1 MRLPRTLLALACVA
15 LLLLTCPTASA
26 DVAWDHTLTDGAG
39 DVVDVLEPTNP
50 VPDRGEVDILSAIA
64 AGEGDDLNVTLV
76 LAGAY
81 SPQATYQ
88 VTVNADGDD
97 SKDYFFSYASGQ
109 FTIDGYDLAEPQP
122 VHHVSADGTHLSWL
136 VAKARVSVAT
146 GLEVTHAEAH
156 LFAGLTN
163 YVDTVGEAGGNGG
176 DGGGD
181 GEPTNLRAELEFVDV
196 NRVVYSFEIAVTGD
210 DAKDL
215 RGEFDTDV
223 DGTVSKAEYD
233 QHMGFLQLNFASWN
247 TTDLELDGDGPI
259 SKEMTIELD
268 GVIGSASSTAP
279 VTQVVVLELRFAEP
293 REASSHTYEGIL
305 SSTEAAGEMWDVTAD
320 SLWVMTAPPG
330 WRFSTDGWPSDLR
343 TYLGAGGTM
352 VTLSGLQMQSGW
364 NASMGAIGSLT
375 ISEKASG
382 DGEEEESPGFGLAMV
397 VPALLAVPI
406 VFAVRRKRH

>member
-1 MRLPRTLLALACVA
+1 VRLPRTLQVLACIA
-15 LLLLTCPTASA
+15 LLLLACPTASA
-26 DVAWDHTLTDGAG
+26 DVAWDHTLTDDAS
-39 DVVDVLEPTNP
+39 DVVDVLEPANP
-50 VPDRGEVDILSAIA
+50 VPDREEVDILSANA

-97 SKDYFFSYASGQ
+97 SKDYFFSYASGH
-109 FTIDGYDLAEPQP
+109 FTIDGYDLTEPQP
-122 VHHVSADGTHLSWL
+122 VHHISADGTHLSWL
-136 VAKARVSVAT
+136 VAKARVSVAA

-163 YVDTVGEAGGNGG
+163 YVDTVGEAGGSGG
-176 DGGGD
+176 NGGGD
-181 GEPTNLRAELEFVDV
+181 GEPTNLRAELEFVEV

-215 RGEFDTDV
+215 RGEFDADV

-247 TTDLELDGDGPI
+247 TSDLELDGDGPI
-259 SKEMTIELD
+259 SKGMTLELE
-268 GVIGSASSTAP
+268 GVIGSAGSTAP

-293 REASSHTYEGIL
+293 RESSSHTYEGIL
-305 SSTEAAGEMWDVTAD
+305 SSTEAAGEMWDVTAE

-330 WRFSTDGWPSDLR
+330 WRFGTDGWPSDLR
-343 TYLGAGGTM
+343 TYLGSGGTT

-375 ISEKASG
+375 ITEKG
-382 DGEEEESPGFGLAMV
+382 GGGEEEEEAPGPGPVAAVSAMLV
-397 VPALLAVPI
+397 ATSI
-406 VFAVRRKRH
+406 TVRRRRH